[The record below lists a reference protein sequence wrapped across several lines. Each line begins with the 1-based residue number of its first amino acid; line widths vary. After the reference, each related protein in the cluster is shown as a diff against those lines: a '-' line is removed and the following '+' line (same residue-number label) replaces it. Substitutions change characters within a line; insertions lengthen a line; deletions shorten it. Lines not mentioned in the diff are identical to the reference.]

1 VRDNRLFV
9 NKFFKTPPNPI
20 VLAMAAA
27 YFSMAAFILTIGEKC
42 YDWASRGLCEYPC
55 QHGCDLALG
64 MLEHGAFVSASLPDQ
79 IFTAWP
85 PLYAFFVFPFFW
97 AGDGHSLLLAVI
109 VQAVLVFA
117 VGLLLRRAVDMYFP
131 GFGLL
136 IMGLFIFN
144 PNVFA
149 IALVPKADTIF
160 ALTLALAFVSLLYY
174 LKDGRGW
181 RVALAGALIGVATL
195 IRPTAQY
202 LGVLLPIVIF
212 LMVWVGPSSKGL
224 LRALVHGLG
233 GTALAIAVVFP
244 WMIHL
249 NNQGIGYRI
258 MPPESEYIFLSDTIG
273 TMEAHLA
280 GFGYGDRHIIL
291 TDKFDAQLKSTI
303 PNWDTLSDS
312 EKARE
317 RVALGRSHLLSYP
330 PREFIYPLG
339 RSVVRFFV
347 TGGEGYFFDLLKL
360 NYEDQ
365 TATELVRLEESTPAI
380 IAIKWISKGY
390 AVLLRLL
397 GLLGVIWLVQNKQYS
412 VLVLCTAPV
421 LYFMAITVF
430 EGYSRF
436 RLPVE
441 VPLALLATFGVA
453 YLLSWRN
460 RTAVGPATR

>member
-1 VRDNRLFV
+1 
-9 NKFFKTPPNPI
+9 
-20 VLAMAAA
+20 
-27 YFSMAAFILTIGEKC
+27 MAAFILTIGEKC

-181 RVALAGALIGVATL
+181 RVALAGALIDVATL

-202 LGVLLPIVIF
+202 LGVLLPIVSTDCAAAKEPINKAR
-212 LMVWVGPSSKGL
+212 SASKPVL
-224 LRALVHGLG
+224 IEQERRAS
-233 GTALAIAVVFP
+233 IASP
-244 WMIHL
+244 A
-249 NNQGIGYRI
+249 
-258 MPPESEYIFLSDTIG
+258 P
-273 TMEAHLA
+273 
-280 GFGYGDRHIIL
+280 IL
-291 TDKFDAQLKSTI
+291 STI
-303 PNWDTLSDS
+303 LVA
-312 EKARE
+312 KA
-317 RVALGRSHLLSYP
+317 G
-330 PREFIYPLG
+330 
-339 RSVVRFFV
+339 
-347 TGGEGYFFDLLKL
+347 
-360 NYEDQ
+360 Q
-365 TATELVRLEESTPAI
+365 
-380 IAIKWISKGY
+380 
-390 AVLLRLL
+390 
-397 GLLGVIWLVQNKQYS
+397 
-412 VLVLCTAPV
+412 
-421 LYFMAITVF
+421 
-430 EGYSRF
+430 
-436 RLPVE
+436 
-441 VPLALLATFGVA
+441 
-453 YLLSWRN
+453 
-460 RTAVGPATR
+460 